1 LSSADGSLIL
11 MRRRPALITA
21 LTRAAGSPRLY
32 IYLAATVAAL
42 VLSYLLGKE
51 MRWDTLDY
59 HFYAGFSALHDRLD
73 QDYFAA
79 GPQSYFNPYV
89 YVPFYLLATSGLSA
103 LGAASILAVLQSAI
117 IWLTYEIAYEI
128 APVETPRAKVTLA
141 ACAAVLGLCNPIL
154 INQFGSSYVDV
165 TTAEII
171 LAGWLLLLRAVR
183 APASATVV
191 WAAVLTGGAVALK
204 ATNAVHAISAVV
216 LLLFLQTTWRE
227 RLRYAV
233 LFGLGLAVSFVLISA
248 PWSIRLERHFGNPL
262 FPLLNGIFHSPQY
275 PTARVM
281 DYRFVPESLA
291 DAFWRPFAIATP
303 AFTVDDEVQAPDL
316 RYALVLVLA
325 AATLLVWI
333 LRRFRRSR
341 AAGGTLR
348 RDSLSTRGMTALG
361 CGFLVDWALWLTA
374 SGNGRYFIA
383 AACLAGV
390 LAIALVFHLCTAWR
404 RARVYLLA
412 LIFGAQI
419 FQLYAG
425 ADYRHEAPWDGG
437 PWFSVQVPQALATKP
452 ALYLSYGI
460 QSNSFIV
467 PFLASR
473 SGFVGLAGD
482 YPFGPDGANGA
493 HFAALTR
500 RYGQDLELITP
511 LSAPLTGNSSP
522 GAVTTPDAAL
532 LAFGLRAD
540 SGHCEMIVVHNEGR
554 KSWIVKTLDSPGT
567 PTTQSA
573 SAAGADGA
581 RAADDLTAYLAACK
595 VVADHSDHSAL
606 LPSKRSASRALDR
619 LEDACPQVFQPHRPI
634 TQYYGLSHQSH
645 IWARRYMDTNL
656 TAWVSNGWVK
666 FLDPLRGGTVAYI
679 GRESAFDGS
688 APLRA
693 ACGRRHGSYYAKLL
707 SPQR

>member
-1 LSSADGSLIL
+1 MSSADGSLAL
-11 MRRRPALITA
+11 TRTRPALVSA
-21 LTRAAGSPRLY
+21 LSRAAGSPRLY
-32 IYLAATVAAL
+32 VYLAATVAAL
-42 VLSYLLGKE
+42 VFSYLLGKE

-59 HFYAGFSALHDRLD
+59 HFYAGFSALHNRLD

-103 LGAASILAVLQSAI
+103 LAAASILAVLQSAI
-117 IWLTYEIAYEI
+117 IWLTYEIAHEI
-128 APVETPRAKVTLA
+128 APVESSRAKVALA
-141 ACAAVLGLCNPIL
+141 ACAAVLALCNPIL

-165 TTAEII
+165 LTAEII

-183 APASATVV
+183 SPSSITVV
-191 WAAVLTGGAVALK
+191 SAAVLLGAAVALK
-204 ATNAVHAISAVV
+204 ATNAVHAISAGV
-216 LLLFLQTTWRE
+216 LLLFLQASWRQ
-227 RLRYAV
+227 RSRYA
-233 LFGLGLAVSFVLISA
+233 LQFGLSLAVSFALINA
-248 PWSIRLERHFGNPL
+248 PWSIRLEHHFGNPL

-281 DYRFVPESLA
+281 DYRFVPESLG
-291 DAFWRPFAIATP
+291 DALWRPFAIATP
-303 AFTVDDEVQAPDL
+303 DFTVDDEVQAPDL

-325 AATLLVWI
+325 AAMLLVWI
-333 LRRFRRSR
+333 LRRVRRSR
-341 AAGGTLR
+341 AAGSTPR
-348 RDSLSTRGMTALG
+348 RNSLSTRGMTALG
-361 CGFLVDWALWLTA
+361 CGFLADWTLWLTA

-390 LAIALVFHLCTAWR
+390 LAVALVFHLCAAWP
-404 RARVYLLA
+404 RARIYLLVA
-412 LIFGAQI
+412 IFGAQI

-425 ADYRHEAPWDGG
+425 ADYRHEALWDGG
-437 PWFSVQVPQALATKP
+437 PWFSVQVPQDLATKP

-467 PFLASR
+467 PFLASE

-482 YPFGPDGANGA
+482 YPFGPGGANGA

-500 RYGQDLELITP
+500 RYGQSLQLITP
-511 LSAPLTGNSSP
+511 LSAPLSGNSAA
-522 GAVTTPDAAL
+522 GAVTTPNAAL

-540 SGHCEMIVVHNEGR
+540 ANHCEMIVVHNEGR
-554 KSWIVKTLDSPGT
+554 KSWIVKMLDSPGT
-567 PTTQSA
+567 ATRPA
-573 SAAGADGA
+573 SAAAADGA
-581 RAADDLTAYLAACK
+581 GAAEDLTAYLAACK

-606 LPSKRSASRALDR
+606 LPSKRSASHALDR
-619 LEDACPQVFQPHRPI
+619 LEDACPEVFQPHRPI

-679 GRESAFDGS
+679 GRESAFDGP
-688 APLRA
+688 APLRVV
-693 ACGRRHGSYYAKLL
+693 CGRRRGSYYAKLL
-707 SPQR
+707 SPER

>member
-1 LSSADGSLIL
+1 MSSADRSLIL
-11 MRRRPALITA
+11 TRKRAALVAA
-21 LTRAAGSPRLY
+21 LARAAGSPRLY
-32 IYLAATVAAL
+32 AYLAATVAAL

-79 GPQSYFNPYV
+79 GPQSYFNPYI
-89 YVPFYLLATSGLSA
+89 YVPFYLLATSGLCA
-103 LGAASILAVLQSAI
+103 LAAASILAVLQSAI
-117 IWLTYEIAYEI
+117 IWLTYEIAHEI
-128 APVETPRAKVTLA
+128 APVETPRAKVALA
-141 ACAAVLGLCNPIL
+141 ACAAALALCNPIL

-165 TTAEII
+165 ITAEII

-183 APASATVV
+183 APSSITVV
-191 WAAVLTGGAVALK
+191 WGAVLLGGAVAFK
-204 ATNAVHAISAVV
+204 ATNAVHAISAGV
-216 LLLFLQTTWRE
+216 LLFFFQATWRE

-233 LFGLGLAVSFVLISA
+233 LFGLGLAVSFVVISA
-248 PWSIRLERHFGNPL
+248 PWSIRLEQHFGNPL
-262 FPLLNGIFHSPQY
+262 FPLLNGVFHSPQY

-291 DAFWRPFAIATP
+291 DALWRPFAIATP

-325 AATLLVWI
+325 AVVLLRWSLQR
-333 LRRFRRSR
+333 LRRPQATG
-341 AAGGTLR
+341 AALHPDGHF
-348 RDSLSTRGMTALG
+348 TRGMTALG

-390 LAIALVFHLCTAWR
+390 LAVALVFHLCAAWP
-404 RARVYLLA
+404 RARLYLLVV
-412 LIFGAQI
+412 IFGAQI

-437 PWFSVQVPQALATKP
+437 SWFRVQVPQDLATKP
-452 ALYLSYGI
+452 TLYLSYGI

-467 PFLASR
+467 PFLASE

-500 RYGQDLELITP
+500 RYGQNLKLITQLSEP
-511 LSAPLTGNSSP
+511 LIGKSSP
-522 GAVTTPDAAL
+522 GALTTPDAAL
-532 LAFGLRAD
+532 LAFGLRAEAD
-540 SGHCEMIVVHNEGR
+540 HCEMIVVHNEGR
-554 KSWIVKTLDSPGT
+554 KSWIVKTLDSSDT
-567 PTTQSA
+567 PTRPVSA
-573 SAAGADGA
+573 TEADGA
-581 RAADDLTAYLAACK
+581 RAADDLTAYLAACN
-595 VVADHSDHSAL
+595 VVADHTDHSAL

-679 GRESAFDGS
+679 GRESAFDGK
-688 APLRA
+688 APLRT

-707 SPQR
+707 SPER